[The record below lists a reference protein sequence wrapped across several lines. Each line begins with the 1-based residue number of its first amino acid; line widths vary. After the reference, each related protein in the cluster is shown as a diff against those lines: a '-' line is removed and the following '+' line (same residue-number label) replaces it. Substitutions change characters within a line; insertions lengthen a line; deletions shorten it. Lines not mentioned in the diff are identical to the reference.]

1 MVLQIVLGIN
11 IMEKYYRRIRDLR
24 EDHDMTQLQVA
35 RYLKTE
41 LRQYRRYELGE
52 VAIPVYF
59 LIHLAR
65 LYDTSADYILEL
77 TDDPKPY
84 KRV

>member
-1 MVLQIVLGIN
+1 
-11 IMEKYYRRIRDLR
+11 MEKYYRRLRDLR
-24 EDHDMTQLQVA
+24 EDNDMTQLKVA
-35 RYLKTE
+35 QYLQID

-59 LIHLAR
+59 LSRLAR
-65 LYDTSADYILEL
+65 LYNTSMDYIVEL

-84 KRV
+84 KRI